1 MNKSNKLKV
10 RTPVYCPYS
19 PTACHPCH
27 NDTLLSRNRFE
38 PLRSLH
44 PNSKHIDDVK
54 LNIKEPIS
62 KQIKDKPRETSPLI
76 VMQPIPPSH
85 TLDGIIAHHA
95 IDENPYW
102 LKLHQAMSI
111 PHSDLPFPN
120 IKIGAFNPNGVLPVT
135 RTDHNNST
143 YSLNKPQVIF
153 DKAKELNLSILGLSE
168 THHTR
173 FPPILTFGNSP
184 PLILTPLMKG
194 RL

>member
-1 MNKSNKLKV
+1 MSEDESGINCSFTDDSFLFMLTNANRGFEINKSNKLKV

-19 PTACHPCH
+19 LIASHPCH

-85 TLDGIIAHHA
+85 TLDGIIAQHA

-120 IKIGAFNPNGVLPVT
+120 IKIGAFNPNGVYQL
-135 RTDHNNST
+135 
-143 YSLNKPQVIF
+143 
-153 DKAKELNLSILGLSE
+153 LGL
-168 THHTR
+168 TTI
-173 FPPILTFGNSP
+173 IL
-184 PLILTPLMKG
+184 LIHLINLK
-194 RL
+194 

>member
-1 MNKSNKLKV
+1 
-10 RTPVYCPYS
+10 
-19 PTACHPCH
+19 
-27 NDTLLSRNRFE
+27 
-38 PLRSLH
+38 
-44 PNSKHIDDVK
+44 
-54 LNIKEPIS
+54 
-62 KQIKDKPRETSPLI
+62 
-76 VMQPIPPSH
+76 
-85 TLDGIIAHHA
+85 GIIAQHA

-173 FPPILTFGNSP
+173 FPSNFDLREFSSTHSNSTHEGSSLIILDKSISIDP
-184 PLILTPLMKG
+184 
-194 RL
+194 